1 MRLWNAVKRLAVEL
15 WRLGKATIKQIGRRR
30 MIYAFATAAAAVFI
44 AAVVFD
50 ASSADMGLN
59 GRPTVQRASGWAW

>member
-1 MRLWNAVKRLAVEL
+1 MRRLITGLFRRVHHRTMLAIE
-15 WRLGKATIKQIGRRR
+15 RRTNGERR
-30 MIYAFATAAAAVFI
+30 MLYAFATAAAAVFI
-44 AAVVFD
+44 AAIVFD